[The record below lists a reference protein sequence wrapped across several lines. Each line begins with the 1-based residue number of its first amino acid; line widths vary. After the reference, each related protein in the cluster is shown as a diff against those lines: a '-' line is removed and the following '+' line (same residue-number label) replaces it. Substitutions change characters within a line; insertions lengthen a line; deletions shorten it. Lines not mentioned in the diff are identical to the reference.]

1 MYHMQLLTHWR
12 EAYTNGKNYWI
23 YELDDYDLRVQSEPH
38 DLYSYS
44 VLDKKGNLIRSDFD
58 YEDPESAMKAA
69 ESEWENCL
77 KPTPGLSGKVQ
88 SFKWR
93 TAERGAAAECRIGI
107 ANSVLLQTYRDEETG
122 LWSYYAYYKTVLLV
136 EEEDKCK
143 TNFDAQSAL
152 EAWYK
157 QNALNLLHIHSL
169 LSK

>member
-1 MYHMQLLTHWR
+1 MYHMQLQTGWRRAYNTRKEHW
-12 EAYTNGKNYWI
+12 T
-23 YELDDYDLRVQSEPH
+23 YELDDYDLRVQSELH

-44 VLDKKGNLIRSDFD
+44 VIDKKGNVIRSDFD
-58 YEDPESAMKAA
+58 YRDAESAKKAA
-69 ESEWENCL
+69 ESEWEDCL

-88 SFKWR
+88 SFTWR

-136 EEEDKCK
+136 EEEDTCK

-157 QNALNLLHIHSL
+157 QNALNLLHTHSL